1 MSYYGSDNDKS
12 KVVTLRLTSSEYDQ
26 LVKVVEK
33 AAKKSYWPRKTV
45 SKVAGDMIVY
55 CLRKGIDVYSAG

>member
-12 KVVTLRLTSSEYDQ
+12 KVVTLRLTNAEYNQ
-26 LVKVVEK
+26 LVIVVEK
-33 AAKKSYWPRKTV
+33 ASKKSYFPRKTV